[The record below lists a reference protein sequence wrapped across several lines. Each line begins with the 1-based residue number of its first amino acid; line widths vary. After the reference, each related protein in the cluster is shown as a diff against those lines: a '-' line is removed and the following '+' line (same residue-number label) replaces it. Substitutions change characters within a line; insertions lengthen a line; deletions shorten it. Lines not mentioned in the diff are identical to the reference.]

1 MCALAY
7 TTEELLEEVRNQYQ
21 VGDSGS
27 LGTEDPDIL
36 RYLNKEMMLELIPQV
51 AKLHEEFFVIT
62 EKVPLTKDNTISDTH
77 VLIPDRAVGASLRD
91 IFLIRGATRLPLPRI
106 NREDLAAFE
115 TDRGG
120 GEALRGFFIENVRIR
135 VFPTIR
141 TGDELEVAYMFRPSQ
156 LVKAA
161 RYRTITAV
169 DFTLN
174 TVTLSGSVP
183 VPFALN
189 DLIDI
194 HGPNSGAEIRV
205 FDNEITAIN
214 SLTLTLADPI
224 GGTDSREGRQKVR
237 IGDFMALRE
246 ESAIPMLPRELHTIL
261 AQAAVVRLAE
271 AMDDQEKYKMHLNHL
286 NRELKLMVYMIGK
299 RVVGRP
305 RKIVNRNSPLW
316 RQGNIQRRSL

>member
-7 TTEELLEEVRNQYQ
+7 TTEELIEEVRNQYQ

-27 LGTEDPDIL
+27 LGTTDDDIL

-51 AKLHEEFFVIT
+51 SKLHEEFFIVT
-62 EKVPLTKDNTISDTH
+62 ELIALTKTNTIADTH
-77 VLIPDRAVGASLRD
+77 VKIPDRAVAQSLRD
-91 IFLIRGATRLPLPRI
+91 AFLKRGASRLPLPRI

-120 GEALRGFFIENVRIR
+120 GEEMRGYFIENVRIR
-135 VFPTIR
+135 VFPSIR
-141 TGDELEVAYMFRPSQ
+141 TGDSIEVAYMFRPSQ

-161 RYRTITAV
+161 SYRTIASV
-169 DFTLN
+169 DTNLN
-174 TVTLSGSVP
+174 TVTLTGSVP

-205 FDNEITAIN
+205 WDNEITAIS

-224 GGTDSREGRQKVR
+224 DGTDTREGRQIVEV
-237 IGDFMALRE
+237 GDYAVPRE
-246 ESAIPMLPRELHTIL
+246 QSAIPMLPRELHTIL
-261 AQAAVVRLAE
+261 AQSAVVRLSE
-271 AMDDQEKYKMHLNHL
+271 AIDDQAKYQMHLNHL
-286 NRELKLMVYMIGK
+286 NRELKLMEFVMGK

-305 RKIVNRNSPLW
+305 RKVVNRNSPLW